1 MVIFG
6 NHVPGGL
13 SDRYELFN
21 FFVDWINLIWVG
33 LKVSEEVIQL
43 STGIT
48 AAILLVWG
56 LVLTP
61 QSLLLL
67 IEIITV
73 LAVFRICMRC
83 CECD

>member
-1 MVIFG
+1 MSWLIFLLI
-6 NHVPGGL
+6 GL
-13 SDRYELFN
+13 
-21 FFVDWINLIWVG
+21 ILIWIG
-33 LKVSEEVIQL
+33 LKVSEEVVQL
-43 STGIT
+43 STAIT

-67 IEIITV
+67 IEIITI

>member
-1 MVIFG
+1 MSWLIFLLI
-6 NHVPGGL
+6 GL
-13 SDRYELFN
+13 
-21 FFVDWINLIWVG
+21 ILIWVG
-33 LKVSEEVIQL
+33 LKVSEEVVQL
-43 STGIT
+43 STAIT

>member
-1 MVIFG
+1 MSYLIFLLI
-6 NHVPGGL
+6 GL
-13 SDRYELFN
+13 
-21 FFVDWINLIWVG
+21 ILIWVG
-33 LKVSEEVIQL
+33 LKVSEEVVQL